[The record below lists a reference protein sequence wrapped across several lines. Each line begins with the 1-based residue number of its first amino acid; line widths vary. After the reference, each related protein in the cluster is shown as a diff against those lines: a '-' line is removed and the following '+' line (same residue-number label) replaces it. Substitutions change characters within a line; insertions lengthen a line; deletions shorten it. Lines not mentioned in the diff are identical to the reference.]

1 MDKYDLISSIIIK
14 VDKLMDARGIEKA
27 TLGIEIVQL
36 LNTLSKGLGDE
47 DKAHAAEKKLLEDQ
61 LKPAPPKEGC
71 TRIGGETVTF
81 DLEDLNRV
89 TNQEETCNGADNDAE

>member
-1 MDKYDLISSIIIK
+1 MDKFDMISRIIIK
-14 VDKLMDARGIEKA
+14 VDKLMDAKGIEKA

-61 LKPAPPKEGC
+61 LKPAPPKDGC
-71 TRIGGETVTF
+71 TRVGGETITF
-81 DLEDLNRV
+81 DLEPENMMKL
-89 TNQEETCNGADNDAE
+89 EAGINGADDDAE

>member
-1 MDKYDLISSIIIK
+1 MDKYDMISSIIIK

-36 LNTLSKGLGDE
+36 LNTLSKGLGNE

-61 LKPAPPKEGC
+61 LKPAPLKNGE
-71 TRIGGETVTF
+71 TRVGGETYEI
-81 DLEDLNRV
+81 DLEEMV
-89 TNQEETCNGADNDAE
+89 KHGADDDAE

>member
-1 MDKYDLISSIIIK
+1 MDKYDMISSIIIK

-61 LKPAPPKEGC
+61 LKPAPLKDGE
-71 TRIGGETVTF
+71 TRVGGETYEI
-81 DLEDLNRV
+81 DLE
-89 TNQEETCNGADNDAE
+89 EMMKHGADDDAE